1 MFDRLIGVI
10 TLKAPVYKEIAEDTL
25 GTTQAALIFIVCNA
39 INGFFSRLVVSG
51 EFHFGRALLGS
62 IWGVLIGLVGW
73 VVTSWVLAFVA
84 NALEGKTDLQEM
96 LRVTGYVSVFSL
108 VAVVNVLSFIG
119 PLACVTG
126 LISFA
131 VAILSL
137 IGYVLGIR
145 EAAGFDTTKAVITAI
160 VAAVVNFLIVVVIG
174 GLIFGGLAALF
185 LGAAALTGGF

>member
-1 MFDRLIGVI
+1 MIDRLIGVI
-10 TLKAPVYKEIAEDTL
+10 TLKASVYKEIAEDTQ
-25 GTTQAALIFIVCNA
+25 GTTQAALIFIICNA

-51 EFHFGRALLGS
+51 EFNLVRALLGS

-73 VVTSWVLAFVA
+73 AVTAWVLAFVA
-84 NALEGKTDLQEM
+84 NALEGKTDFQEM

-108 VAVVNVLSFIG
+108 VAVINILSFLG

-126 LISFA
+126 LISLVVA
-131 VAILSL
+131 VLSL
-137 IGYVLGIR
+137 IGYLIGIR

-174 GLIFGGLAALF
+174 GAIFGGLAALF
-185 LGAAALTGGF
+185 MGAAALTGGF